1 LIIRPFLLGAA
12 FLIILLSSALSC
24 ESATREGG
32 TLGTTKEEIKRR
44 LDEKLRKGVTP
55 NEVLAVL
62 NQLKVDHSD
71 YLNRPVIDPDLVAQ
85 LDQVNAGGPTY
96 LNTRRIQAIV
106 RDVKRNFPVSESI
119 QIIFLFDEYDKF
131 VKYELRSIFTGP

>member
-1 LIIRPFLLGAA
+1 M
-12 FLIILLSSALSC
+12 
-24 ESATREGG
+24 
-32 TLGTTKEEIKRR
+32 GTTKEEIQLR
-44 LDEKLRKGVTP
+44 LDEKLRKGATSK
-55 NEVLAVL
+55 EVLTVL
-62 NQLKVDHSD
+62 DQLKVDHSD
-71 YLNRPVIDPDLVAQ
+71 YLNRPVLDPDLVAQ

-119 QIIFLFDEYDKF
+119 QIIFLFDEHDKF

>member
-1 LIIRPFLLGAA
+1 
-12 FLIILLSSALSC
+12 
-24 ESATREGG
+24 
-32 TLGTTKEEIKRR
+32 LGTTKEEIQRR

-71 YLNRPVIDPDLVAQ
+71 YLNRPVLDPDLVAQ

-119 QIIFLFDEYDKF
+119 QLIFLFDEHDKL